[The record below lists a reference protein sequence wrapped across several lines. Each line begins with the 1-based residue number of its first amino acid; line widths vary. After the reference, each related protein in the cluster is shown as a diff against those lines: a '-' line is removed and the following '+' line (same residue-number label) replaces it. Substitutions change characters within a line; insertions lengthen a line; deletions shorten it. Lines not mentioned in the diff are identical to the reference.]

1 MEVSNLVVR
10 YGRTVAVNGASFGAP
25 TGQVTALIGAN
36 GAGKTTTV
44 ESCEGY
50 VRPSSGSVS
59 VLGLDPTNDA
69 TDLRPRMGVMLQD
82 GGVPSGAR
90 SLEVLRHMAR
100 LYANPLD
107 PAALA
112 DRLGLA
118 DIRAN
123 YRRMSGGEQQ
133 RLKFA
138 IAVIGRPE
146 IVFLD
151 EPTAGLDATAKRIVW
166 EMVEQLRRAG
176 VTVLL
181 TTHLMDDVERLADQ
195 IVVLDRGS
203 VVAAGTPAE
212 LLRSQQQTLVFDAAP
227 GLALGALAAT
237 LGQGVTVS
245 ETTRGTYQ
253 VSGDVSPDS
262 LAIVT
267 AWCAEKGFMP
277 RGLTTGQRRLEDVV
291 LELTN
296 TGAEVDR

>member
-10 YGRTVAVNGASFGAP
+10 YGRTVAVSDASFAAP
-25 TGQVTALIGAN
+25 TGEVTALIGAN

-44 ESCEGY
+44 ETCEGY
-50 VRPSSGSVS
+50 VRPSGGSVR
-59 VLGLDPTNDA
+59 VLGLDPTSDA
-69 TDLRPRMGVMLQD
+69 TALRPRMGVMLQD

-90 SLEVLRHMAR
+90 SLEVLRHMSR

-107 PAALA
+107 PVTLA
-112 DRLGLA
+112 NRLGIA
-118 DIRAN
+118 DVRAN

-138 IAVIGRPE
+138 IALIGRPE

-151 EPTAGLDATAKRIVW
+151 EPTAGLDATAKRVVW
-166 EMVEQLRRAG
+166 ELVEQLRQAG

-181 TTHLMDDVERLADQ
+181 TTHLMDDVERLADN
-195 IVVLDRGS
+195 IVVMDRGS
-203 VVAAGTPAE
+203 VVATGTPAE
-212 LLRSQQQTLVFDAAP
+212 LLRSHHQSLVFDAAP
-227 GLALGALAAT
+227 GLDLAALATT
-237 LGQGVTVS
+237 LGGGVAVS
-245 ETTRGTYQ
+245 ETNRGTYQ

-262 LAIVT
+262 LAIVA
-267 AWCAEKGFMP
+267 AWCAEQGFMP

-296 TGAEVDR
+296 AGAEVDR